1 MTTIESLLAL
11 GSLVP
16 NLPFGDWQF
25 WVTTAVV
32 AGAAV
37 WIVRSTILPI
47 FTSRRRK
54 RTRVTLTMNG
64 EPVKK

>member
-1 MTTIESLLAL
+1 MMTIESLLAQ
-11 GSLVP
+11 GSLVQS
-16 NLPFGDWQF
+16 LPLGNWQF

-37 WIVRSTILPI
+37 WIFRSTILPI
-47 FTSRRRK
+47 FTSRRQK
-54 RTRVTLTMNG
+54 RTRVTLTMDG